1 MLRVEQIQ
9 DVLGRDLTQLRIRDG
24 AGQCL
29 VRCVSVL
36 DDLLEAHGCQG
47 GELVLVAPGGSAAS
61 HLSELVRTLIDRRAA
76 GLLVPSAAIDTET
89 WRVVV
94 GQLREHDMAAGLL
107 GAQVNLRVAANSLNR
122 ALSTLRADTALTR
135 LHTADTL
142 QTLAETLAHLVGN
155 AVTVETAK
163 HELLA
168 FTPTRADVDPVRR
181 ATILHRHG
189 LPHILAWLEGDGWM
203 TRIRRSDRP
212 VKVAANPAFDFSG
225 RVAMRIAGEDE
236 MLGVI
241 WVTDTARA
249 LGERDYE
256 VIQQAADVAAAILSR
271 QRAAQQQETGLRAEF
286 LEDVVRGRITSPDS
300 LRALARGLGWNIDRL
315 QQALVVSIDDFE
327 RFAVQ
332 AAGRAGSGT
341 QRVRNRLAEVVRLEA
356 LAIDP
361 DAIIGPRST
370 GIVVL
375 LDTGHA
381 DGERRKEAAIRLAER
396 IVKRAAVLI
405 ADMTVTVGVGRDFPS
420 FEHMTESFRQAEL
433 AATLGASLWGGNRAV
448 HYDDLGVHR
457 VLFALREDEEMTTPA
472 LRRLVEHD
480 QRRGTSYVQTL
491 ATYFACMGRLSA
503 AAEQLGIHRNT
514 LEYRMG
520 RIEELA
526 GVSID
531 DPNNR
536 LALELGI
543 RLHQLQQSTAAG

>member
-1 MLRVEQIQ
+1 
-9 DVLGRDLTQLRIRDG
+9 
-24 AGQCL
+24 
-29 VRCVSVL
+29 
-36 DDLLEAHGCQG
+36 
-47 GELVLVAPGGSAAS
+47 
-61 HLSELVRTLIDRRAA
+61 
-76 GLLVPSAAIDTET
+76 
-89 WRVVV
+89 
-94 GQLREHDMAAGLL
+94 
-107 GAQVNLRVAANSLNR
+107 
-122 ALSTLRADTALTR
+122 
-135 LHTADTL
+135 
-142 QTLAETLAHLVGN
+142 
-155 AVTVETAK
+155 
-163 HELLA
+163 
-168 FTPTRADVDPVRR
+168 
-181 ATILHRHG
+181 
-189 LPHILAWLEGDGWM
+189 M

-271 QRAAQQQETGLRAEF
+271 QRAVLQQETDLRAEF
-286 LEDVVRGRITSPDS
+286 LEDVVRGRITSPDN

-327 RFAVQ
+327 RFAVRV
-332 AAGRAGSGT
+332 AGRTGSRA
-341 QRVRNRLAEVVRLEA
+341 QWVRNRLAEAVRLET

-361 DAIIGPRST
+361 GAIIGPRST

-375 LDTGHA
+375 LDTGHT
-381 DGERRKEAAIRLAER
+381 DGERRKEAAVRLAER
-396 IVKRAAVLI
+396 IVKRAATLI
-405 ADMTVTVGVGRDFPS
+405 ADLTVTVGVGRDFTS
-420 FEHMTESFRQAEL
+420 FEHMAESFRQAEL
-433 AATLGASLWGGNRAV
+433 AARLGASLWGGNRAV

-457 VLFALREDEEMTTPA
+457 VLFALREDEELNTPA

-480 QRRGTSYVQTL
+480 RRRGTSYVHTL
-491 ATYFACMGRLSA
+491 DTYFACMGRLST
-503 AAEQLGIHRNT
+503 AAEQLGVHRNT

-543 RLHQLQQSTAAG
+543 RLLQLQQSVAGE